1 MRYKNLFFDL
11 DDTLWAFSLNA
22 RNTFKE
28 VYFEYQL
35 DQYFDSFEEFYSLYE
50 RRNTELWVEYGNG
63 SITKDELNKQR
74 FLYPLQTVGLDDEEL
89 AKRYSDEFFKRIP
102 TKSELM
108 PYAKEVLDYLSSR
121 YNLYII
127 SNGFRE
133 LQSLKMQSSGIDHY
147 FKRVIL
153 SEDIGLHKPAVE
165 IFNFALSAT
174 QSELRD
180 SLMIGDSWSA
190 DIEGARR
197 VGMHHVYYSPVPQ
210 KDDSLP
216 FKPTYCIADLRE
228 LMQIL

>member
-28 VYFEYQL
+28 VYFEHQL
-35 DQYFDSFEEFYSLYE
+35 DRYFDSFEDYYSLYE
-50 RRNTELWVEYGNG
+50 RRNAELWIEYGAG
-63 SITKDELNKQR
+63 TITKDELNEQR
-74 FLYPLQTVGLDDEEL
+74 FLYPLQAVGVDDKEL
-89 AKRYSDEFFKRIP
+89 AKRYSDDFFERIP
-102 TKSELM
+102 TKSDLM
-108 PYAKEVLDYLSSR
+108 PYAKEVLDYLAPK

-133 LQSLKMQSSGIDHY
+133 LQSLKMKSSGIDNY

-153 SEDIGLHKPAVE
+153 SEDIGLHKPAIE

-197 VGMHHVYYSPVPQ
+197 VGMHHVYYSPLSDEAV
-210 KDDSLP
+210 P
-216 FKPTYCIADLRE
+216 FKPTYRISDLRE